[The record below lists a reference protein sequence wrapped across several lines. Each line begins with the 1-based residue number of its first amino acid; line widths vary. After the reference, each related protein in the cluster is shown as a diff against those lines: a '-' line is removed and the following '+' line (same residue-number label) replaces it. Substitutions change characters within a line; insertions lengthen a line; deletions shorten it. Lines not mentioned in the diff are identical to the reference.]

1 MILKKHTIHALL
13 LLLLTG
19 YSSSGAQTNNNPAD
33 IHAFWGADIAV
44 KALAFRAQLLPA
56 EQVLFDAIPGK
67 FVAITTATQ
76 KFPPLIAIIDEI
88 KIIVVE
94 KSKQYASIFPLI
106 KKFLKQS
113 SNIVVTIN
121 PETMTI
127 ALMSEVGEEI
137 ADDDIAR
144 FAKTISKK
152 NNLILQK
159 LLADIAALNKLYQPR
174 IESIMQTII
183 TAAEKIFSKE
193 DERIF
198 DAFKAFLQQDF

>member
-1 MILKKHTIHALL
+1 MMLKRYISYTLFLL
-13 LLLLTG
+13 LCICCNT
-19 YSSSGAQTNNNPAD
+19 YAHNNNPAD
-33 IHAFWGADIAV
+33 IHAFWGADIAA
-44 KALAFRAQLLPA
+44 KALVFRAQLLPA
-56 EQVLFDAIPGK
+56 EQALFDAIPEK

-76 KFPPLIAIIDEI
+76 QFPPLIAIIDEI
-88 KIIVVE
+88 KTIVVA
-94 KSKQYASIFPLI
+94 KSTQYASIFPLI

-137 ADDDIAR
+137 ADEDIAR
-144 FAKTISKK
+144 FAKTLSKK
-152 NNLILQK
+152 NKLIVQK

-174 IESIMQTII
+174 IESIMQ
-183 TAAEKIFSKE
+183 ALVSVAEKMFNAE

-198 DAFKAFLQQDF
+198 EQFKAFLQE